1 MPTSLARVTSYNK
14 LERNTEEK
22 DLDSS
27 FEQEEDPGR
36 EEPQDE
42 PKNQDLVGNPNVIQ
56 LDQGKL
62 SLAKQL
68 MDEGSPN
75 SIQSHPNVLN
85 QEELKESMRRS
96 NFFVNRMNQS
106 GSTSHDDLHNDPSVL
121 KQLNNLNTQPLAS
134 PTMPNTTPLS
144 TDSGA

>member
-85 QEELKESMRRS
+85 
-96 NFFVNRMNQS
+96 
-106 GSTSHDDLHNDPSVL
+106 
-121 KQLNNLNTQPLAS
+121 
-134 PTMPNTTPLS
+134 
-144 TDSGA
+144 